1 MGLIDVLSIELT
13 QKKLSYTETTSSI
26 IYELFYNVSALMI
39 VYVRIYATRITNNGK
54 GEREAPRTYLR
65 RGLHGISLRYH
76 PLFQY
81 K

>member
-54 GEREAPRTYLR
+54 GEREAPLNLPEERTSWD
-65 RGLHGISLRYH
+65 IPSVS
-76 PLFQY
+76 PSFPI
-81 K
+81 